1 MNLSGL
7 IFLLLAQF
15 FAGRGVIRL
24 FGVTLQPIALACYS
38 MIVGVFV
45 VSLVP
50 CVLQLLHIPLTAS
63 NLYYSISVSSLLLSV
78 PLLLNI
84 KNTKLPSVSFPKLYE
99 LPFLLVFF
107 ALAVISVWRCFYF
120 PPTPRDVLTGTEL
133 IAEFAAR
140 EKTMINSVFKIDLR
154 LNSSANNIFKSPFI
168 TSLQVVY
175 KLLVH
180 SFGQVWLSLLFLSFT
195 IWFYTLLRQIV
206 HPLLAGML
214 MLVYFAIPDLFAY
227 SYVLLYDYANMVFF
241 VGGYYFLTQYL
252 AEKNIRLLLWSSFL
266 FGASVYIRSETLVM
280 IVMVAPFLALYL
292 FKQQVK
298 LSQVVIQTGL
308 FVSFSLLFN
317 IVLNFFISKF
327 IPFRFN
333 LGELISHDFF
343 NFSLLIEKFTKIAT
357 DTIFSNKGKDV
368 YAHFFYF
375 FVFVFIADVIWPR
388 KFSKDARFALV
399 GIGVVYIGLV
409 LLSFLIPSH
418 TIFNSAK
425 RGLFRLI
432 PLAVLYMA
440 HSGILQKISEY
451 LKKKETA
458 ASVPA
463 AANPVSPSTSKPNTG
478 TSKKK

>member
-1 MNLSGL
+1 MNFSGL

-24 FGVTLQPIALACYS
+24 FGVHLKPIALACYS

-50 CVLQLLHIPLTAS
+50 CVLQLLHIPLTAN
-63 NLYYSISVSSLLLSV
+63 NLYYAILVSSLLLSV

-84 KNTKLPSVSFPKLYE
+84 KKTKLLSVSFPKLYE
-99 LPFLLVFF
+99 LPFLLVFL

-168 TSLQVVY
+168 TSLQIVY

-180 SFGQVWLSLLFLSFT
+180 PFGQVWLSVLFLSFT
-195 IWFYTLLRQIV
+195 VWFYTLLRQIV

-214 MLVYFAIPDLFAY
+214 MLIYFAIPDLYAY
-227 SYVLLYDYANMVFF
+227 TYVLLYDYANMVFF
-241 VGGYYFLTQYL
+241 VGGYYFLTQFL
-252 AEKNIRLLLWSSFL
+252 AEKNRRLLLWASFL

-280 IVMVAPFLALYL
+280 IAMVAPLLAIYL
-292 FKQQVK
+292 FRQQVK
-298 LSQVVIQTGL
+298 LLQIVIQTGL

-317 IVLNFFISKF
+317 FLLNFFISKF
-327 IPFRFN
+327 IPVRFN

-343 NFSLLIEKFTKIAT
+343 NFSLLLEKFTKIAT
-357 DTIFSNKGKDV
+357 DTIFSNKGRDV
-368 YAHFFYF
+368 YAHFFSF
-375 FVFVFIADVIWPR
+375 FVFIFVADVIWPR
-388 KFSKDARFALV
+388 KFSKDARFALL
-399 GIGVVYIGLV
+399 GIAVVYLGLV

-432 PLAVLYMA
+432 PLIVLYIA
-440 HSGILQKISEY
+440 HSGIVQKISGF
-451 LKKKETA
+451 LNSKETA
-458 ASVPA
+458 ASI
-463 AANPVSPSTSKPNTG
+463 PSLSGKVVTNSTKQNTVID
-478 TSKKK
+478 KKR